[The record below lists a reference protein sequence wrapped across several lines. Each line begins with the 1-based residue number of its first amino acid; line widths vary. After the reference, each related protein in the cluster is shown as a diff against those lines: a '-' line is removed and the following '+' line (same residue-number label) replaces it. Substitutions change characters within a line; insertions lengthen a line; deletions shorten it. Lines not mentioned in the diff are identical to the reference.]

1 VCGESEGLEKLRLGS
16 LAIFVREVRRILCAP
31 EKIVIVPYRRDL
43 ALAGAHVHEQRVEIR
58 IAQQPVVLDLQLL
71 SQFGRALRFVS
82 GRQVNVVTE
91 QQQYVRLVAE
101 NVVPDFRADL
111 FAVIAA
117 GGKRDTDDS
126 LPVRRSDPDR
136 TRIR

>member
-1 VCGESEGLEKLRLGS
+1 
-16 LAIFVREVRRILCAP
+16 
-31 EKIVIVPYRRDL
+31 
-43 ALAGAHVHEQRVEIR
+43 VHEQRIEMR
-58 IAQQPVVLDLQLL
+58 IAEQPIVLDLQLL
-71 SQFGRALRFVS
+71 SQFGRALRLVP

-111 FAVIAA
+111 FPVIAA
-117 GGKRDTDDS
+117 GGKCDTDDF